1 MKIIMRHLV
10 CALVFI
16 TGFFFS
22 GHAEI
27 YQLNEQKLDVHFAN
41 SQDITENILYSQQ
54 FKDAIVAFPFD
65 GDYVQEDKGEDEL
78 VAGIVAVAGL
88 LVFAPAVTLFPT
100 HRFIIGVG
108 GQGGKIWATYCFTLG
123 GCGVITLVDG
133 ILLIIDGA
141 NGGTKY
147 LESSKFIMW

>member
-10 CALVFI
+10 CALVFVS
-16 TGFFFS
+16 GFFFS
-22 GHAEI
+22 GHAEM
-27 YQLNEQKLDVHFAN
+27 YQLNERNLDLEFAN
-41 SQDITENILYSQQ
+41 AQDITEDILHNSTYQNSL
-54 FKDAIVAFPFD
+54 KAFSFD

-147 LESSKFIMW
+147 LESTKFIMW